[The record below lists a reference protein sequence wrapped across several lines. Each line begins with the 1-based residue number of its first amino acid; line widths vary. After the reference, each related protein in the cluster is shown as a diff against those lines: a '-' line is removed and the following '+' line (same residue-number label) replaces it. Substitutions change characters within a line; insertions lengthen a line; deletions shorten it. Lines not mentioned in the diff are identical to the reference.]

1 MSKPKVSAGFK
12 DAPAFKVVGRFDP
25 KALKTSTA
33 IPQTPTDVPPD
44 RPGATR

>member
-12 DAPAFKVVGRFDP
+12 DAPAFRVVGRFDP
-25 KALKTSTA
+25 SALKTSTA
-33 IPQTPTDVPPD
+33 IPQTPSVPPE